1 LKKLNKNS
9 MKVEVLTLEKT
20 LFSAE
25 AKSIIVPGLNG
36 QFEMLK
42 NHAPL
47 VSVLQKGIIQI
58 TDIKNQKNQ
67 IEINSGSI
75 EISNNEIIILAD
87 IH

>member
-1 LKKLNKNS
+1 
-9 MKVEVLTLEKT
+9 MKVEVLTLEKK

-25 AKSIIVPGLNG
+25 AKSIVVPGLNG
-36 QFEMLK
+36 QFEMLQ

-58 TDIKNQKNQ
+58 TDVNNQKNQ

-75 EISNNEIIILAD
+75 EMSNNEIIILAD
-87 IH
+87 II

>member
-1 LKKLNKNS
+1 

-25 AKSIIVPGLNG
+25 AKSIVVPGLNG
-36 QFEMLK
+36 QFEMLQ

-58 TDIKNQKNQ
+58 TDVNNQKNQ

-75 EISNNEIIILAD
+75 EMSNNEIIILAD
-87 IH
+87 IF

>member
-1 LKKLNKNS
+1 